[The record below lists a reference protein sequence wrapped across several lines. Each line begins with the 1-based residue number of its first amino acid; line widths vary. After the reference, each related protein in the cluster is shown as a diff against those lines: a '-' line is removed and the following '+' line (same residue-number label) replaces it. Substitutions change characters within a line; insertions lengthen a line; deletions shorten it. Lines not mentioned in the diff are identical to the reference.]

1 MVVTKPSAKPHAKYR
16 FFQLC
21 RFVRRTGKESCTG
34 AAIISPKAERPHEW
48 RNFCMNCVNSA
59 DAIGKS
65 LG

>member
-34 AAIISPKAERPHEW
+34 AAIISPKAETTARMADSLHEL
-48 RNFCMNCVNSA
+48 RQLC
-59 DAIGKS
+59 
-65 LG
+65 